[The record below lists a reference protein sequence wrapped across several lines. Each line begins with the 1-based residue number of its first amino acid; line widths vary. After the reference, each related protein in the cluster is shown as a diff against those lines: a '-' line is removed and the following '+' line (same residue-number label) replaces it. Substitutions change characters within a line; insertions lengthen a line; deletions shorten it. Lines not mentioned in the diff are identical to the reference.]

1 MKTLIFCTSLLTDES
16 LFRYSS
22 WWNYYHKKFPNAD
35 FLIAND
41 GPLNNSTLENFKTM
55 LEFKISNKNFLV
67 FDKKLGRIDHIHWG
81 WLRSFK
87 AALNYAKNKK
97 YDKVIHIES
106 DAIILSEKLITFIND
121 NSSGWNSLFTNK
133 YGFPESAIQIMNKD
147 SFDLIDSIPEE
158 DYNFEKIIELVLK
171 FRPIR
176 NFIGDRYGEDGC
188 LPEHKIDYVCQWDW
202 NWYIDQDWVN

>member
-16 LFRYSS
+16 LFRYAS
-22 WWNYYHKKFPNAD
+22 WWNYYHKKFPDAD

-41 GPLNNSTLENFKTM
+41 GPLNNSTLTKLKSM
-55 LEFKISNKNFLV
+55 VEFKITNKNFIV
-67 FDKKLGRIDHIHWG
+67 FKNKLGRLDHYHWG

-87 AALNYAKNKK
+87 AALTHGAQQN
-97 YDKVIHIES
+97 YDKVVHIES
-106 DAIILSEKLITFIND
+106 DAIILSDKLIQFIN
-121 NSSGWNSLFTNK
+121 NENSGWKCLFTQK

-147 SFDLIDSIPEE
+147 SFGLINTIPSEE
-158 DYNFEKIIELVLK
+158 YNFEKIIELTFK

-202 NWYIDQDWVN
+202 NWYIDQDWIN